1 MTPQRQVARHRIW
14 HGIPALVMISILA
27 YFCFLE
33 QLLISDMGLHA
44 LAISLPFSSV
54 LGLLSSL
61 IASTMVSK
69 VYIWAYASFQFAV
82 VILFAHI
89 FYNVLNVDAVL
100 AVLLSSFTAFG
111 IAIST
116 NSLLVECLR
125 WRARRN
131 HRLGLQQRNAEQ
143 QQATA
148 NSETQHGQHDQQQE
162 VESQIENSDTL
173 LHG

>member
-1 MTPQRQVARHRIW
+1 
-14 HGIPALVMISILA
+14 MISILA

-162 VESQIENSDTL
+162 VESQIENTDTL